1 MHVTVRYVHH
11 MQSSDVDQ
19 RGGDDAGPPAPATP
33 GSPVESDTIDTSHTA
48 DRVDELATTS
58 IRRRID
64 WKLALAAL
72 PISIGL
78 VLIGFGLLRSVSG
91 DDVTNLPDAIE
102 GITPTPDAVQVL
114 AQTNVIV
121 DLAEGYEGRLIVD
134 GLQFETQA
142 MEDLIANPEP
152 GTQVDIP
159 PGVVFER
166 GNAVLTFTP
175 GPDIAIERFS
185 EGSHTVQVVY
195 WRTEIGESDA
205 RSYTWVFNIV

>member
-1 MHVTVRYVHH
+1 MPITGRYVHH
-11 MQSSDVDQ
+11 MQSSDVGQ
-19 RGGDDAGPPAPATP
+19 RGGDDVSPSTAATP
-33 GSPVESDTIDTSHTA
+33 GSLVETPPNDEA
-48 DRVDELATTS
+48 DQVDEPGTTS

-78 VLIGFGLLRSVSG
+78 ALIGFGLLRSVSG

-134 GLQFETQA
+134 GVQFETQA

-159 PGVVFER
+159 AGVVFER

-175 GPDIAIERFS
+175 GPDIEIKRFS
-185 EGSHTVQVVY
+185 EGSHTVQVIY